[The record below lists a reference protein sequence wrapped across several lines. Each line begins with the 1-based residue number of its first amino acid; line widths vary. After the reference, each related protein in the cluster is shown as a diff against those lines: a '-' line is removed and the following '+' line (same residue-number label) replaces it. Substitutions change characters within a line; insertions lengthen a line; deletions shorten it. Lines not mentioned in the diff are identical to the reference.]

1 MSIAIAYAEEA
12 IEDRRRT
19 WACRWVRLAARRFLR
34 DLERSLGKRPAFL
47 FSARHANAHCSFIEK
62 LEHVEGDWS
71 TPENPDNLIILEPA
85 QIFFVVQL
93 FGFRSLRGGRRFT
106 EALFAVARKNAKS
119 TLAAA
124 IMLSAYCL
132 EKEVGPQLITAATT
146 GNQARIVFSMAKR
159 MVEKSPALQQT
170 FDLEAFANAIVRAE
184 VGGTMKPINSKSSSQ
199 DGLNPSFVELDEIH
213 AHKTA
218 DLVNVL
224 RSASGARRSPLFLY
238 TTTEGYENPGP
249 WPEIRNFAKQVLQR
263 LFRADHFLA
272 VIYALDDDDPEGAEF
287 DPRKWI
293 KANPLLEVNPI
304 LFVELKKLAVN
315 ARAMPSQHGEFLIK
329 RCNRQAASA
338 AAWVNLH
345 KWRKCGGTVDLE
357 RLRGAPCWGAF
368 DLASTTDMAAWRL
381 LWLLEGYWYTWGRY
395 WVPADAVRLRT
406 ERRSVPYAGWVKSGH
421 LTQTPGDT
429 HDYELIQ
436 RQILEDYQRFQP
448 QKIGFDPWNAQATS
462 NALMNDGLP
471 LEAFIQGPKSY
482 NSAMKSCEVA
492 YTSGRLCHGANPVLT
507 WNAAN
512 VVPRMDANLN
522 QAPDRKRSPEKID
535 GMVCLFMCYGLAG
548 VDDMEAF
555 GRMLSNPVSA

>member
-1 MSIAIAYAEEA
+1 M
-12 IEDRRRT
+12 
-19 WACRWVRLAARRFLR
+19 AARRFLR
-34 DLERSLGKRPAFL
+34 DLERSLGKRPPFL
-47 FSARHANAHCSFIEK
+47 FSAKHANAHCSFIEK
-62 LEHVEGDWS
+62 LSHVEGDWS
-71 TPENPDNLIILEPA
+71 TPQNPHNLIVLEPA

-93 FGFRSLRGGRRFT
+93 FGFRSLKGGRRFT

-146 GNQARIVFSMAKR
+146 GAQARIVFSMAKR
-159 MVEKSPALQQT
+159 MVEKSAALRRS
-170 FDLEAFANAIVRAE
+170 FDLEAFANAIARAE

-218 DLVNVL
+218 DLLNVL
-224 RSASGARRSPLFLY
+224 RSASGARRSPLFMY

-249 WPEIRNFAKQVLQR
+249 WAEIRHFAKSVLQR

-272 VIYALDDDDPEGAEF
+272 VIYALDDDDPEGSEF
-287 DPRKWI
+287 DWRKWI

-304 LFVELKKLAVN
+304 LFDELKKLAVN

-329 RCNRQAASA
+329 RCNRPASSA
-338 AAWVNLH
+338 SAWVNLH
-345 KWRKCGGTVDLE
+345 KWRQCGGAVDLE
-357 RLRGAPCWGAF
+357 RLQGVPCWGSF

-381 LWLLEGYWYTWGRY
+381 LWLLDGYWYTWGRY
-395 WVPADAVRLRT
+395 WVPEDAVRIRT
-406 ERRSVPYAGWVKSGH
+406 ERRSVPYAGWVRQGW
-421 LTQTPGDT
+421 LTQTSGDT
-429 HDYELIQ
+429 HDYEQIQ
-436 RQILEDYQRFQP
+436 NEILEDYQRFQP

-462 NALMNDGLP
+462 NWLMNRGLP

-482 NSAMKSCEVA
+482 NAAMKSCEVA
-492 YTSGRLCHGANPVLT
+492 YTSGRLCHGGNPILT

-512 VVPRMDANLN
+512 VVPRTDANLN

-535 GMVCLFMCYGLAG
+535 GMVCLFMDFGLAG

-555 GRMLSNPVSA
+555 GRMLANPVSA